1 MQLERYGH
9 GGDLR
14 TAEDAYGIPAD
25 EWLDFSSNMN
35 PWGPPEAVGDLLR
48 DRWRDIVRYPDPAVR
63 KLRAKLSSVYDVP
76 MDSILVG
83 NGAAELIE
91 LAVRLLR
98 PATTL
103 LARPSFSEY
112 EEAVRKIGGYIAE
125 WPLHAEDDFR
135 VPDLRHWARHGA
147 VDADAWTGQAVN
159 DGDPNHPAGR
169 DCASDDSNRPTGRD
183 RERSLQIDR
192 TIFLGH
198 PNNPTGR
205 LVPDEALRGLVQSGA
220 QLIVDEAFMDF
231 VPDEAG
237 RSLLREAAAS
247 DRVVVIRSMTKFY
260 AVPGI
265 RLGFL
270 VAHPDRVRRLAA
282 LQTQWSVNFFAQL
295 IGEAVLDDHAYAAR
309 TREWLAGERPWLA
322 GRLQALGLRVVPS
335 DVNFLLVSLP
345 EDGGWTALRL
355 QQAMAAHGIM
365 IRDASL
371 FKGLDTSYFRVAI
384 RLRHENERLI
394 RALQE
399 VLSR

>member
-25 EWLDFSSNMN
+25 DWLDFSSNMN

-63 KLRAKLSSVYDVP
+63 KLRAKLSAVYDVP

-98 PATTL
+98 PVTTV

-112 EEAVRKIGGYIAE
+112 EEAIGKIGGNIAE

-135 VPDLRHWARHGA
+135 VPDMRNWVWQGTAGA
-147 VDADAWTGQAVN
+147 NAMAGQSSCSGSL
-159 DGDPNHPAGR
+159 DLP
-169 DCASDDSNRPTGRD
+169 RPM
-183 RERSLQIDR
+183 ER

-205 LVPDEALRGLVQSGA
+205 LVPDGVLRDLVQSGA

-247 DRVVVIRSMTKFY
+247 DRVIVIRSMTKFY

-282 LQTQWSVNFFAQL
+282 LQTQWSVNFLAQL

-309 TREWLAGERPWLA
+309 TREWLARERPWLV
-322 GRLQALGLRVVPS
+322 GRLQDLGLRVVPS
-335 DVNFLLVSLP
+335 DVNFLLASLP
-345 EDGGWTALRL
+345 AASGFTALRL

-371 FKGLDTSYFRVAI
+371 FKGLDASYFRVAI

-399 VLSR
+399 VLKR

>member
-25 EWLDFSSNMN
+25 QWLDFSSNMN

-63 KLRAKLSSVYDVP
+63 ELRARLSAVYDVP

-112 EEAVRKIGGYIAE
+112 EEAIGKIGGNIAE
-125 WPLHAEDDFR
+125 WPLLAEDDFR
-135 VPDLRHWARHGA
+135 VPDLRIWVRQGADGANAGVA
-147 VDADAWTGQAVN
+147 VDESA
-159 DGDPNHPAGR
+159 
-169 DCASDDSNRPTGRD
+169 CSDNLDLSMPVD
-183 RERSLQIDR
+183 RA
-192 TIFLGH
+192 IFLGH

-231 VPDEAG
+231 VPDEAS

-247 DRVVVIRSMTKFY
+247 DRVIVIRSMTKFY

-270 VAHPDRVRRLAA
+270 VARPDRVRRLSA
-282 LQTQWSVNFFAQL
+282 LQTQWSVNFLAQL

-309 TREWLAGERPWLA
+309 TREWLARERPWLA
-322 GRLQALGLRVVPS
+322 GRLQALGLRVLPS

-345 EDGGWTALRL
+345 AASGFTALRL

-371 FKGLDTSYFRVAI
+371 FRGLDASYFRVAI
-384 RLRHENERLI
+384 RLRHENERLV

-399 VLSR
+399 VLTR